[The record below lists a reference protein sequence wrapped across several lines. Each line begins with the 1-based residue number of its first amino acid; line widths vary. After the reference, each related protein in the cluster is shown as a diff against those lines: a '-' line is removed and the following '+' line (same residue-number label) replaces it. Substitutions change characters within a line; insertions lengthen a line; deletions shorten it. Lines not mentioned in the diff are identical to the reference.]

1 MTSVTFLLK
10 DDPFGVDAGDTR
22 ISRLLIEIAAESFEV
37 RALALAQE
45 GSDPENAI
53 VPMRTVPS
61 PRRGPATALLRNL
74 TSPRRSVLH
83 AYFRIPELVRAIR
96 DEESDVMVAEHT
108 YMAEP
113 AIKAGLPSEETKL
126 LINTHALQASVF
138 ADRRSRALR
147 VEALRLW
154 RDELRCVRAA
164 TSTACLGDDD
174 LERLESAG
182 AERLRRLDLLLPPA
196 ERPARPERARALFFG
211 GRYRWP
217 PNQYALDKLLELWP
231 GIERAVPGAELIV
244 AGRPA
249 SRERSVDLPGVR
261 IVGYVDDL
269 DGLLARSSVLL
280 APVPIGGGVRVKVLE
295 AARHGLPVVGSPQA
309 IGSIGDYLPLTPAR
323 SDPEFAARA
332 VSLLS
337 SIDRARETGER
348 IYSVNRELWR
358 SGFVHEQ
365 VNDWIAGKEPQPA
378 VAAVSSSG

>member
-22 ISRLLIEIAAESFEV
+22 ISRLMIEIAAESFEV
-37 RALALAQE
+37 RALALAQN
-45 GSDPENAI
+45 GSDQEAAT
-53 VPMRTVPS
+53 VPIATVPS
-61 PRRGPATALLRNL
+61 PRRGPVTALVRNL
-74 TSPRRSVLH
+74 TSPRRSALH
-83 AYFRIPELVRAIR
+83 SYFRVRELVRAIR
-96 DEESDVMVAEHT
+96 EEESDVMVAEHT

-113 AIKAGLPSEETKL
+113 AIKAGLPNAEEKL

-138 ADRRSRALR
+138 AGRRSRPARL
-147 VEALRLW
+147 EARRIW

-164 TSTACLGDDD
+164 TSTACLGGDD
-174 LERLESAG
+174 LERLEAAG

-196 ERPARPERARALFFG
+196 GRPARPEHPRALFFG

-217 PNQYALDKLLELWP
+217 PNQYALEKLLELWP

-249 SRERSVDLPGVR
+249 NRERSVDLPGVR

-309 IGSIGDYLPLTPAR
+309 IGSIDQYLPLTPAR
-323 SDPEFAARA
+323 SDSEFAARA

-337 SIDRARETGER
+337 SVERARETGER
-348 IYSVNRELWR
+348 LYVVNRELWR

-365 VNDWIAGKEPQPA
+365 VSGWIAGKEPQPA
-378 VAAVSSSG
+378 VAEVSSSG

>member
-10 DDPFGVDAGDTR
+10 DDPYGVEAGDTR
-22 ISRLLIEIAAESFEV
+22 ISRLLIDIAAEEHDV
-37 RALALAQE
+37 RALALSRN
-45 GSDPENAI
+45 GGGGDSP
-53 VPMRTVPS
+53 VPITTIPS
-61 PRRGPATALLRNL
+61 PRRGPLTALFKNL
-74 TSPRRSVLH
+74 SSPRRSALH
-83 AYFRIPELVRAIR
+83 SYFRIPELVRAIR
-96 DEESDVMVAEHT
+96 EDSSDVMVAEHT
-108 YMAEP
+108 YMADP
-113 AIKAGLPSEETKL
+113 AIKAGLPNEDTKL

-138 ADRRSRALR
+138 AGRRSRAHR
-147 VEALRLW
+147 AEARRIW

-164 TSTACLGDDD
+164 TSTACLGGDD
-174 LERLESAG
+174 LERLEAAG
-182 AERLRRLDLLLPPA
+182 ADGLRRLDLLLPPA
-196 ERPARPERARALFFG
+196 DSPARPERPRALFFG

-217 PNQYALDKLLELWP
+217 PNQYALEKLFELWP

-295 AARHGLPVVGSPQA
+295 AVRHGLPVVGSPQA

-332 VSLLS
+332 VSLLA

-348 IYSVNRELWR
+348 LYMVNRELWR
-358 SGFVHEQ
+358 SGFVHDQ
-365 VNDWIAGKEPQPA
+365 VNRWLAGREPQPA
-378 VAAVSSSG
+378 VAEVSSSE